1 MRRRG
6 ILVLASVAAALLFAT
21 LSPAAGA
28 ASPRITFYFGLA
40 RPEAKARKAFFA
52 VQQPGSATY
61 RRFLSASRAA
71 SRYGASART
80 RRAFIGGIRRL
91 GLSPSI
97 DRSGVFARVRGT
109 VSQFQRAFKVRI
121 VKAFNNDVI
130 ANLYFVAGNRPL
142 RLPRSLRPLV
152 REVVAAYSRS
162 TTIPRSP
169 ASPPGAR
176 ARVAATAKPTNAG
189 TWTGGCSAARATG
202 AYSFAQVRHAYGL
215 DTVGTGRGA
224 SAAILNA
231 GEGVAAQDIGA
242 DRGCFGLPALRTR
255 TLLTDGQA
263 RPFGRGSFEP
273 QEDLDLLR
281 GAAPGLRSLTFT
293 QVWLDPGL
301 WFLGAAQVL
310 DAPRLPDT
318 FSISYGE
325 CERVIRG
332 PHAQPESRA
341 GAELLDS
348 LLARLGL
355 VGVASFA
362 AAGDFGSTCDG
373 QPYAGVTWPAS
384 SPFLTAV
391 GGTRLVL
398 DAANNR
404 TNEVV
409 WNDLQWMSAN
419 AGAGAGGGGLSIFS
433 NRPSYQRGLPVPGGR
448 RAVPDVAAHAS
459 LFPAWPVVL
468 AGNWV
473 TDGGTSAATP
483 LIAGGFAVLSARQ
496 RAAGRPPLGPVNGL
510 LYGLRRSTPATLFD
524 IVDGSNGYNR
534 KVPAQHAKAGYD
546 LASGLGVPQFAQLAA
561 SLPPPAR

>member
-6 ILVLASVAAALLFAT
+6 TLVLALAAVALPSVTLGASAAA
-21 LSPAAGA
+21 AAA
-28 ASPRITFYFGLA
+28 PRITFYFGLA
-40 RPEAKARKAFFA
+40 RPESQARAAFFA
-52 VQQPGSATY
+52 VQQPASPTY
-61 RRFLSASRAA
+61 RRFLTPAQAA
-71 SRYGASART
+71 GRYGASTGT
-80 RRAFIGGIRRL
+80 RRAFVGRIRHL
-91 GLSPSI
+91 GLSASI
-97 DRSGVFARVRGT
+97 DRSGVFARVSGR
-109 VSQFQRAFKVRI
+109 VSALERVFKVRI
-121 VKAFNNDVI
+121 VREFNNDVI
-130 ANLYFVAGNRPL
+130 ANTYFVAGNKQL
-142 RLPRSLRPLV
+142 RLPASIRPLV
-152 REVVAAYSRS
+152 REVVATYSRS
-162 TTIPRSP
+162 TTLPREP

-176 ARVAATAKPTNAG
+176 AHIAAAGPPNTG
-189 TWTGGCSAARATG
+189 TWTDGCAAARATG

-215 DTVGTGRGA
+215 DAVGTGAGA

-231 GEGVAAQDIGA
+231 GEGVTTQDIA
-242 DRGCFGLPALRTR
+242 EDRRCFGFPALRAR

-263 RPFGRGSFEP
+263 RPFGRLSFEP
-273 QEDLDLLR
+273 QEDLDVLR

-301 WFLGAAQVL
+301 WFLGASQVL

-332 PHAQPESRA
+332 PHAQPDERA
-341 GAELLDS
+341 GADLLDS

-355 VGVASFA
+355 VGVGSFA

-404 TNEVV
+404 TNELV
-409 WNDLQWMSAN
+409 WNDLQWMSA
-419 AGAGAGGGGLSIFS
+419 AAGAGGGGLSMFS
-433 NRPSYQRGLPVPGGR
+433 NRPPYQRGLPVPGNR

-468 AGNWV
+468 AGHWV

-496 RAAGRPPLGPVNGL
+496 RAAGRPPLGPVNGA
-510 LYGLRRSTPATLFD
+510 LYALRQATPATLFD
-524 IVDGSNGYNR
+524 IVEGSNGYSR
-534 KVPAQHAKAGYD
+534 KVLARQAKPGYD
-546 LASGLGVPQFAQLAA
+546 LASGLGVPQFAQLA
-561 SLPPPAR
+561 SSMPPPAR